1 MPWLGHVVGTLSIV
15 PHTGE
20 MLGTRPV
27 TLTLAW
33 RAALSLLVIL
43 SFAMFLEQIMTKPWR
58 AGPCA
63 DRSSEQLRQ
72 AVWILGPFAI
82 GYAAFLL
89 PRATYF
95 FIFDRYLL
103 ELLPVAITLLC
114 LTYQRCVRERLP
126 AWCTVALVVSALY
139 AVAGTHDWFALNR
152 ARVAAI
158 AEIEKTGVPANAI
171 QGGYDYDG
179 WTQIEVAGYIND
191 PRIISPPQA
200 YKPNLDPIGLPDA
213 CRLDFAAYTPAVQPK
228 YFVVF
233 SLMPCL
239 QLSPYHPVT
248 YRSWLPPFR
257 RTIFIQEA
265 PRGNY

>member
-191 PRIISPPQA
+191 PRIISPPHA
-200 YKPNLDPIGLPDA
+200 YKPNLEPIGLTPP
-213 CRLDFAAYTPAVQPK
+213 CRLDFAPYTPAVQPR

-239 QLSPYHPVT
+239 QLSPYHSVT